1 MSAPNIGLTP
11 LQGYGLTPAQIKAPA
26 AADLLPDAY
35 RWIFF
40 DITAPHNKYVLN
52 QTTGYF
58 VPLALGAQP
67 ISFQTSAN
75 YNMAMA
81 DAGTVV
87 DMNFATANTF
97 TVLNDAT
104 LPLPIGSVVDVVMGG
119 VGVTS
124 IAAGAGVTLVKAGT
138 DSLAI
143 SAQHRGARLRKV
155 AANTWRVSA
164 N

>member
-58 VPLALGAQP
+58 MPLALGAQP
-67 ISFQTSAN
+67 MSFQTGTT
-75 YNMAMA
+75 YTLAMS

-87 DMNFATANTF
+87 DMSNASANTL
-97 TVLNDAT
+97 TVPNDT
-104 LPLPIGSVVDVVMGG
+104 VLPLPIGTVVDVSMG
-119 VGVTS
+119 
-124 IAAGAGVTLVKAGT
+124 GAGVTTIAAGSGATLVKAAS
-138 DSLAI
+138 DSLSI
-143 SAQHRGARLRKV
+143 SGQHKTARLRKV

-164 N
+164 T